1 MVLPLPLWM
10 PQHGSKLGLL
20 ENTGAG
26 MGGDPQVPLTLSLL
40 TLIGS
45 NYTSCQWVVYHTGQ
59 KWVSRTTQ
67 ASGGRV

>member
-1 MVLPLPLWM
+1 MGYEVPFLPLSLVFLPLPLWM

-45 NYTSCQWVVYHTGQ
+45 NYTSCQWVV
-59 KWVSRTTQ
+59 
-67 ASGGRV
+67 